1 MELIDRSLLKAMICN
16 LHCALG
22 ETNRLYLALNE
33 VLRCVDTIPTIDPVK
48 HGRWIA
54 TKALTGIDP
63 VTLDVNLVDADRC
76 SICSTDFVSVLVK
89 YKYCPNC
96 GARMD
101 LPSEREVSE

>member
-48 HGRWIA
+48 HGKVIEEAGFDFCSECDHRIE
-54 TKALTGIDP
+54 D
-63 VTLDVNLVDADRC
+63 LVMN
-76 SICSTDFVSVLVK
+76 
-89 YKYCPNC
+89 YCPNC
-96 GARMD
+96 GACLD
-101 LPSEREVSE
+101 ADDPEGSTAK